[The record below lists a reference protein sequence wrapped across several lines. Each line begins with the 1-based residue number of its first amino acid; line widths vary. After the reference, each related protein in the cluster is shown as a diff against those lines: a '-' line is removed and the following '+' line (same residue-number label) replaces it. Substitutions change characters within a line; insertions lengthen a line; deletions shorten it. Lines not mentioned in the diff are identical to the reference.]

1 MILYVI
7 SEYIQKQ
14 LKRALQR
21 RCRNALSTDWLNTP
35 RKFPLREYYVGLRQ
49 SKKIRKARKDIKQE
63 LDRIHDVFDIDVE
76 GAVNIALIGKF
87 IKK

>member
-21 RCRNALSTDWLNTP
+21 HCQNALSTDWLNTP
-35 RKFPLREYYVGLRQ
+35 HKFPLQEYYIGLRQ
-49 SKKIRKARKDIKQE
+49 SRKIRKAQKDIKQE
-63 LDRIHDVFDIDVE
+63 LDRIHDVFDVDVE

-87 IKK
+87 INK